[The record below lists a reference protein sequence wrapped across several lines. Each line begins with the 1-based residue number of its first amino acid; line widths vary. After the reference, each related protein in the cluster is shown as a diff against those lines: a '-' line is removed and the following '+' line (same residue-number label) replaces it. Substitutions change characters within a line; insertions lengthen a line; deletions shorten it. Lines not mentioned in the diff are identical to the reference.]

1 MLTRHSFKVSNTKD
15 YEKFIPFIRTS
26 TDFSVIQASSGKL
39 SKKVELAVGVQGFS
53 ESTCLDP
60 YLSVSMSPS
69 SIFNYILSLLEYV
82 SLVNCDP
89 SACSVRATVD
99 RDQSSSLFKTLET
112 DWKVDPFID
121 SHHLLVGK
129 GKKST
134 DAASIVNFSV
144 LYDHL
149 VLYYSFQP
157 PYSYLLTLFSRIKS
171 VRFEF
176 HSIIHAKVA
185 DLVFEKT
192 CAEMIY
198 LFEQRANKLYG
209 PPSRPSKTII

>member
-1 MLTRHSFKVSNTKD
+1 M
-15 YEKFIPFIRTS
+15 
-26 TDFSVIQASSGKL
+26 
-39 SKKVELAVGVQGFS
+39 
-53 ESTCLDP
+53 
-60 YLSVSMSPS
+60 
-69 SIFNYILSLLEYV
+69 
-82 SLVNCDP
+82 
-89 SACSVRATVD
+89 RATVD

-112 DWKVDPFID
+112 DWKVDSFVD
-121 SHHLLVGK
+121 SPHLLDGK

-144 LYDHL
+144 LYDDL
-149 VLYYSFQP
+149 VLVFLSTTIQ
-157 PYSYLLTLFSRIKS
+157 LFTNTFSPIHS

-209 PPSRPSKTII
+209 PPSRPSKTIF